1 MIASV
6 SDYSAAAISVNFLE
20 SLLVCPIHRTQIII
34 AHNFVDVWIKWTRL
48 FESALAP
55 ETSTNPTG
63 NIDLSTVLSSSEP
76 VIKLDSDSAR
86 ALSVDLP
93 NTGEVPVLLP
103 WARRLNFN
111 KRCR

>member
-1 MIASV
+1 MPDPQDA
-6 SDYSAAAISVNFLE
+6 DYHSPQF
-20 SLLVCPIHRTQIII
+20 CGCMDQ
-34 AHNFVDVWIKWTRL
+34 VDCL

-76 VIKLDSDSAR
+76 VMKLDSDSAR

-103 WARRLNFN
+103 WARRLNLN